1 MAVDDNRQS
10 RDAVLA
16 RVRAAVGRKGP
27 DDVARAAAHAYIA
40 ARHRGPRPALPG
52 DLAARFRARA
62 TELSSTVEC
71 VAAFDAVTA
80 AVGRYVAA
88 LDGVSAD
95 DSQDPRA
102 GVCWPEFATLGWRDA
117 GLAIESRPTI
127 GHDAIG
133 ITGCFCAIAETGTLV
148 FVTRA
153 ETPTATFLLPETH
166 IAIVRVDQ
174 ILPAMEDAFAR
185 VRAECGALPRAINL
199 VSGPSRTGDIEQTIV
214 LGAHGPRRM
223 HIVLVG

>member
-1 MAVDDNRQS
+1 MRCWRACAPHCIATARTTFHAPLRS
-10 RDAVLA
+10 RTW
-16 RVRAAVGRKGP
+16 
-27 DDVARAAAHAYIA
+27 
-40 ARHRGPRPALPG
+40 PR
-52 DLAARFRARA
+52 
-62 TELSSTVEC
+62 
-71 VAAFDAVTA
+71 TA

-95 DSQDPRA
+95 GAKDPRA

-117 GLAIESRPTI
+117 GLAIESRPTV

-148 FVTRA
+148 FVTSA

-166 IAIVRVDQ
+166 IAIVRIDQ